1 MLPGLAQ
8 RILSAHQILY
18 QNALTIRIYFSK
30 RMKTGRILTQRK
42 NVKSGPKIRVGRLL
56 CISKTRIFVM
66 VLKKGVAK
74 RVPEIQKTHSYAKEK
89 VIILECIFFIP
100 PLFTYIILQ
109 CHTTIK
115 YKVFFFSSK
124 N

>member
-1 MLPGLAQ
+1 MLPGIAQ
-8 RILSAHQILY
+8 RILSAHPLQTKLMY

-30 RMKTGRILTQRK
+30 RMKTGRILIQRK

-66 VLKKGVAK
+66 ALKKGVAK

-89 VIILECIFFIP
+89 VIILDCMFSFY
-100 PLFTYIILQ
+100 LYFTYIILQ
-109 CHTTIK
+109 CHTTI
-115 YKVFFFSSK
+115 
-124 N
+124 